1 MLSEFTHTTPA
12 GTEIRIR
19 KAEISDLDAINDIY
33 NYYVLNST
41 CTYQI
46 TPETIQGRTAWFN
59 EHDSSHPVIVAMA
72 GKDIA
77 GWASLSRFNK
87 REAYSRTAEDSVYV
101 RHDMLL
107 AGIGTALLGEIIA
120 VARRLDYHTII
131 AGISADQAGSI
142 RLHEKS
148 GFDQAG
154 RMKETG
160 FKFGRWL
167 DTAYYQLML

>member
-1 MLSEFTHTTPA
+1 MD
-12 GTEIRIR
+12 
-19 KAEISDLDAINDIY
+19 DLGAINDIY

-41 CTYQI
+41 CTYQV
-46 TPETIQGRTAWFN
+46 TPETPASRQTWFN
-59 EHDSSHPVIVAMA
+59 DHDRSHPVIVALA
-72 GKDIA
+72 GSEVI

-107 AGIGTALLGEIIA
+107 NGIGTLLLGEIISI
-120 VARRLDYHTII
+120 ARKLDYHTII
-131 AGISADQAGSI
+131 AGISADQPGSI
-142 RLHEKS
+142 RLHEKF
-148 GFDQAG
+148 GFVQAG

-167 DTAYYQLML
+167 DTTYYQLML